1 MSIVGE
7 YLRDLVLF
15 VPTTPKI
22 GKPEAAGGLGACI
35 AASVW
40 C

>member
-22 GKPEAAGGLGACI
+22 GKPEAAGLGRLYCG
-35 AASVW
+35 
-40 C
+40 